1 LLLAFVLPARPLSKL
16 GCGRTCFL
24 PGRRVL
30 TAPAVFS
37 EKKVFF
43 WLIPE
48 HLFLDKINYTHHT
61 RKPGDICRVT
71 ASQPAQEDR
80 K

>member
-1 LLLAFVLPARPLSKL
+1 M
-16 GCGRTCFL
+16 
-24 PGRRVL
+24 
-30 TAPAVFS
+30 FS
-37 EKKVFF
+37 SRQACADRACSFFGKEGFF